1 MGTIGSSGSLFSWA
15 AFYLLTPLITYST
28 LRQDAD
34 PDLVPIDPT
43 QTQLPQAVQNYF
55 DRVEQALRPCGFTLR
70 VGDIALP
77 NQVPNVAANLR
88 FFVNQ
93 ETADTASCT
102 AVYAHASGTWTM
114 RSRYVQFSTC
124 YHDESVSF
132 TSNCEVASVFPG
144 AARPR
149 QSHHAGEE
157 PGPALR
163 RPSLDHARAL
173 ADPEE
178 NAPLDRPIQRRRRGL
193 STLAVDRRIERRR
206 RGRLLIPVRVAA
218 RLSRHAAWGLPDDV
232 ETPPPFKQIQLLK
245 RKRKADRILA
255 EMRRDANQSS

>member
-1 MGTIGSSGSLFSWA
+1 MRIPTWSRSTRLKRSS
-15 AFYLLTPLITYST
+15 
-28 LRQDAD
+28 R
-34 PDLVPIDPT
+34 
-43 QTQLPQAVQNYF
+43 
-55 DRVEQALRPCGFTLR
+55 RPCRITSIAWNRPCDRAASRR

-132 TSNCEVASVFPG
+132 TSNCEVASVFPR
-144 AARPR
+144 RPR
-149 QSHHAGEE
+149 VRGNRITQVKNPAQLYAVHRWITRE
-157 PGPALR
+157 PSQTQKKTL
-163 RPSLDHARAL
+163 
-173 ADPEE
+173 
-178 NAPLDRPIQRRRRGL
+178 PLIDQFNGDVAAYQRW
-193 STLAVDRRIERRR
+193 
-206 RGRLLIPVRVAA
+206 LLIDELKDAA
-218 RLSRHAAWGLPDDV
+218 EAGYLYLSESQHAYRATLRGAFLMTWKLL
-232 ETPPPFKQIQLLK
+232 PPFKQIQLLK